1 MTARMPGAPLTGLP
15 EAAAGHLAM
24 LGIWFPRLSHDCKIA
39 VQIMH
44 PWSPR
49 VHRARRKDDA

>member
-24 LGIWFPRLSHDCKIA
+24 LGIWFPR
-39 VQIMH
+39 
-44 PWSPR
+44 
-49 VHRARRKDDA
+49 